1 MRIDCAYDEPSV
13 SADQRRTTVA
23 RANHGDAVEIVRG
36 EDANATKCVQT
47 GALGIGSVGAV
58 KTEELSGRTALVTGA
73 TSGIGRAVA
82 LRLAADG
89 ATVIAVGRSAQRG
102 AEVVAAIQRAGGR
115 ARFVAAD
122 VSDPD
127 DVGALA
133 EDAGEVDILVNNA
146 GLAWWG
152 PTDQLAVEDFDA
164 LFATNVRGP
173 FFLVAAFAPGMARR
187 GAGSIVNLG
196 SMAGSVGLP
205 GSAAYGA
212 TKAALESMT
221 RAWATE
227 YSPHGVRVNSVA
239 PGPTYTS
246 AGTKEELDSYA
257 PTLPLNRVADPAEI
271 AELVVFL
278 ASPRASYATGAT
290 FPVDGGRT
298 AA

>member
-1 MRIDCAYDEPSV
+1 M
-13 SADQRRTTVA
+13 
-23 RANHGDAVEIVRG
+23 N
-36 EDANATKCVQT
+36 ED
-47 GALGIGSVGAV
+47 
-58 KTEELSGRTALVTGA
+58 LSGRTALVTGA

-82 LRLAADG
+82 VRLAAAG
-89 ATVIAVGRSAQRG
+89 ADVIAVGRSHERG
-102 AEVVAAIQRAGGR
+102 EDVVAEIADAGGS

-127 DVGALA
+127 GIRALVEAVGA
-133 EDAGEVDILVNNA
+133 VDVLVNNA
-146 GLAWWG
+146 GLALWG
-152 PTDQLAVEDFDA
+152 PTEALAVEDFDA

-173 FFLVAAFAPGMARR
+173 YFLVAAFAPGMAER
-187 GAGSIVNLG
+187 GEGSIVNIG

-227 YSPHGVRVNSVA
+227 YSPRGVRVNSVA
-239 PGPTYTS
+239 PGPTYTA
-246 AGTKEELDSYA
+246 AGTREELEAWA
-257 PTLPLNRVADPAEI
+257 PSLPLNRVADPREI

-278 ASPRASYATGAT
+278 ASARGSFATGGT

-298 AA
+298 AV

>member
-1 MRIDCAYDEPSV
+1 MKPAP
-13 SADQRRTTVA
+13 
-23 RANHGDAVEIVRG
+23 
-36 EDANATKCVQT
+36 EDLT
-47 GALGIGSVGAV
+47 
-58 KTEELSGRTALVTGA
+58 GRTALVTGA

-82 LRLAADG
+82 FRLAADG
-89 ATVIAVGRSAQRG
+89 ADVIAVGRDAARG
-102 AEVVAAIQRAGGR
+102 EQAVAEIEDFGGS
-115 ARFVAAD
+115 ARFVGAD
-122 VSDPD
+122 ISYPE
-127 DVGALA
+127 DVRALA
-133 EDAGEVDILVNNA
+133 SDAGAVDILVNNA
-146 GLAWWG
+146 GLALWG
-152 PTDQLAVEDFDA
+152 PTEHLAVDDFNA

-173 FFLVAAFAPGMARR
+173 FFLVAALAPGMAERR
-187 GAGSIVNLG
+187 NGSIVNIG

-227 YSPHGVRVNSVA
+227 YSPHVRVNSVA

-257 PTLPLNRVADPAEI
+257 PTLPLNRVADPGEI

-278 ASPRASYATGAT
+278 ASSRASFATGGT